1 MSNKIHLAIDSDSF
15 LYGSCLCSKD
25 EDEEGFVRDLDEAS
39 YRFHEKYM
47 KVVNELEETY
57 TFDVAIPGEEGE
69 PIFFVKGKGNFRN
82 FLYKPYKAKRKR
94 RKVPPMLNP
103 LTKYVRENYYTTF
116 TADNVEVD
124 DVIASYWSKY
134 KEVQG
139 REAIIIV
146 GNDKDYFQLPAL
158 IFDTYYKR
166 MELNDVSQ
174 EAADY
179 NYALQLV
186 TGDTVDEYNF
196 LKGVGP
202 KAFDKYLANKKED
215 NYTPYQAAEALF
227 KEKAGAD
234 WKYYFEMSKLMAKL
248 RTDLITIPSI
258 F

>member
-25 EDEEGFVRDLDEAS
+25 EDEEGFVRDLDEAA

-57 TFDVAIPGEEGE
+57 AFDIAMPEEDRE
-69 PIFFVKGKGNFRN
+69 PIFFVKGKGNFRM
-82 FLYKPYKAKRKR
+82 FLYQAYKAKRKK
-94 RKVPPMLNP
+94 RKVPPMLYP
-103 LTKYVRENYYTTF
+103 LTKYVRENYNTF

-124 DVIASYWSKY
+124 DVVASYWSKY
-134 KEVQG
+134 QDLNG
-139 REAIIIV
+139 REEIIIV

-166 MELNDVSQ
+166 MELNDVS
-174 EAADY
+174 EAEANY

-186 TGDTVDEYNF
+186 TGDAVDEYNF

-202 KAFDKYLANKKED
+202 KTFDKLLDAKSD
-215 NYTPYQAAEALF
+215 LTPMQAAKELF
-227 KEKAGAD
+227 QEKAGQD

>member
-1 MSNKIHLAIDSDSF
+1 MHLAIDADSII
-15 LYGSCLCSKD
+15 YGASLCSKE
-25 EDEEGFVRDLDEAS
+25 EDEEGFVRDLDEAA
-39 YRFHEKYM
+39 YRFDEKFM
-47 KVVNELEETY
+47 KVINELEETY
-57 TFDVAIPGEEGE
+57 QIEIPHIGEEGG
-69 PIFFVKGKGNFRN
+69 PIFFIKGKGNFRM
-82 FLYKPYKAKRKR
+82 FLYEKYKAKRKK
-94 RKVPPMLNP
+94 RKIPPTLYP
-103 LTKYVRENYYTTF
+103 LTKYVRSNYQTF

-124 DVIASYWSKY
+124 DVIASYWHKY
-134 KEVQG
+134 QELNGKDS
-139 REAIIIV
+139 IIIV

-174 EAADY
+174 EEAEY
-179 NYALQLV
+179 NYAVQLV

-196 LKGVGP
+196 LKGYGP
-202 KAFDKYLANKKED
+202 KTFHKYYLNKKED

-234 WKYYFEMSKLMAKL
+234 WKYYFKMANLMVKL

>member
-1 MSNKIHLAIDSDSF
+1 MSDKIHLAIDSDSF

-25 EDEEGFVRDLDEAS
+25 EDEEGFVRDLDEAA

-57 TFDVAIPGEEGE
+57 GFDIAMPGEDGE
-69 PIFFVKGKGNFRN
+69 PIFFVKGKGNFRM
-82 FLYKPYKAKRKR
+82 FLYQAYKAKRKK
-94 RKVPPMLNP
+94 RKVPPMLSP
-103 LTKYVRENYYTTF
+103 LTKYIKENYYSTF

-124 DVIASYWSKY
+124 DVVASYWSRY
-134 KEVQG
+134 SEVHGKESV
-139 REAIIIV
+139 IIAA
-146 GNDKDYFQLPAL
+146 NDKDYFQLPAL

-166 MELNDVSQ
+166 MELNDVS
-174 EAADY
+174 EAEANY

-186 TGDTVDEYNF
+186 TGDAADEYNF

-202 KAFDKYLANKKED
+202 KTFDKLLDAKSD
-215 NYTPYQAAEALF
+215 LTPMQAAKELF
-227 KEKAGAD
+227 QEKAGQD

-248 RTDLITIPSI
+248 RTDLMTIPSI